1 MTQKLRVILVGL
13 VASLLSQA
21 SFAQYAASTQQVIN
35 MEELTEPVR
44 DGQRAM
50 NISRTI
56 MFTGASIAMMGLTTG
71 TVNTILGISG
81 DDIDVFV
88 LSTFIGGYL
97 GGMVALTGLPFYL
110 SGKAKMK
117 RCGSSLM
124 TITSEGQNGYVTTV
138 EAGLGLANTL
148 SFHAARGYNF
158 NEHLFVGGGVGC
170 SGYLF
175 AEPDEAYLDYVAVP
189 VYADMR
195 LTAGS
200 KRVTPYMGG
209 RLGCDIIG
217 FDLYSSIEFGT
228 NIRSAAGSQADSW
241 WLGVKAECLG
251 LELHTMGLTVG
262 KSF

>member
-1 MTQKLRVILVGL
+1 MTRKLRIVLVGL
-13 VASLLSQA
+13 VVSLLSQTT
-21 SFAQYAASTQQVIN
+21 FAQYAANSQLLTDTQQSTSLN
-35 MEELTEPVR
+35 
-44 DGQRAM
+44 DGQRLT
-50 NISRTI
+50 NVGKTI
-56 MFTGASIAMMGLTTG
+56 MLSGASVAMMGLTVG
-71 TVNTILGISG
+71 TVNTLMGISG

-124 TITSEGQNGYVTTV
+124 TITSEGQNGYVTNV

-158 NEHLFVGGGVGC
+158 NEHLFLGGGVGC

-189 VYADMR
+189 VYANMR
-195 LTAGS
+195 LTGGT
-200 KRVTPYMGG
+200 KRVTPYVGG
-209 RLGCDIIG
+209 RLGCDVIG

-241 WLGVKAECLG
+241 WLGVKAECLR
-251 LELHTMGLTVG
+251 LELHTMGITVG

>member
-1 MTQKLRVILVGL
+1 MTQKLRIVLVGL
-13 VASLLSQA
+13 VACLMSQA
-21 SFAQYAASTQQVIN
+21 TFAQYAVSTQQVIN
-35 MEELTEPVR
+35 HEQTAPVR
-44 DGQRAM
+44 DGQRLT
-50 NISRTI
+50 NVGKTI
-56 MFTGASIAMMGLTTG
+56 MFTGASIAMMGLTVG
-71 TVNTILGISG
+71 TVNTIMGISG

-97 GGMVALTGLPFYL
+97 GGMVALMGLPFRWA
-110 SGKAKMK
+110 GKANMK
-117 RCGSSLM
+117 KSGSSLM
-124 TITSEGQNGYVTTV
+124 TISSEGQNGYVTHV
-138 EAGLGLANTL
+138 EAGLGLANTMN
-148 SFHAARGYNF
+148 FHAARGYNF

-175 AEPDEAYLDYVAVP
+175 SEPDEAYLDFVAVP
-189 VYADMR
+189 VYADLR

-200 KRVTPYMGG
+200 KRVTPYVGG
-209 RLGCDIIG
+209 RLGCDMIG

-228 NIRSAAGSQADSW
+228 NIRSAAGLQSESW

>member
-1 MTQKLRVILVGL
+1 MKQTIRIVLVGL
-13 VASLLSQA
+13 VACLMSQA
-21 SFAQYAASTQQVIN
+21 TFAQYAANTSLLAN
-35 MEELTEPVR
+35 TEQTTSLR
-44 DGQRAM
+44 DGQRLT
-50 NISRTI
+50 NVGKTV
-56 MFTGASIAMMGLTTG
+56 MFSGASIAMMGLTVG
-71 TVNTILGISG
+71 TVNTIMGISG

-88 LSTFIGGYL
+88 LSTLIGGYF
-97 GGMVALTGLPFYL
+97 GGMVALTGLPFYFA
-110 SGKAKMK
+110 GKAKMK

-124 TITSEGQNGYVTTV
+124 AISSEGQRGYVTNV
-138 EAGLGLANTL
+138 EAGFGLANTVSL
-148 SFHAARGYNF
+148 DVVRGYNF

-175 AEPDEAYLDYVAVP
+175 TEVDEEYLDYVAVP
-189 VYADMR
+189 VYADLR

-200 KRVTPYMGG
+200 KRVTPYIGG
-209 RLGCDIIG
+209 RLGCDMIG

-228 NIRSAAGSQADSW
+228 NIRSAAGLQSESW

>member
-1 MTQKLRVILVGL
+1 MTQKLRAILVGL
-13 VASLLSQA
+13 VVSLLSQTT
-21 SFAQYAASTQQVIN
+21 FAQYATNTSLLAN
-35 MEELTEPVR
+35 TEQTTPLR

-97 GGMVALTGLPFYL
+97 GGMVALTGLPFRWV
-110 SGKAKMK
+110 GKAKMK
-117 RCGSSLM
+117 KSGSSLM
-124 TITSEGQNGYVTTV
+124 TISSEGQNGYVTHV
-138 EAGLGLANTL
+138 EAGLGLANTVSL
-148 SFHAARGYNF
+148 HVVRGYNF

-175 AEPDEAYLDYVAVP
+175 SEPDEAYLDYVAVP
-189 VYADMR
+189 VYADLR

-209 RLGCDIIG
+209 RLGCDLNG
-217 FDLYSSIEFGT
+217 MNLFSSIEFGT
-228 NIRSAAGSQADSW
+228 NIRSASGSQAESW
-241 WLGVKAECLG
+241 WMGVKAECLG
-251 LELHTMGLTVG
+251 LELHTMGLTIG

>member
-1 MTQKLRVILVGL
+1 MTRKLRIVLVGL
-13 VASLLSQA
+13 VVSLLSQTT
-21 SFAQYAASTQQVIN
+21 FAQYAANSQLLTDTQQSTS
-35 MEELTEPVR
+35 LK
-44 DGQRAM
+44 DGQRLT
-50 NISRTI
+50 NVGKTI
-56 MFTGASIAMMGLTTG
+56 MLSGASVAMMGLTVG
-71 TVNTILGISG
+71 TVNTLMGISG

-88 LSTFIGGYL
+88 ISTAIGAYF

-124 TITSEGQNGYVTTV
+124 TISSEGQNGYVTNV
-138 EAGLGLANTL
+138 EAGFGLANTL

-158 NEHLFVGGGVGC
+158 NEHLFLGGGVGC

-175 AEPDEAYLDYVAVP
+175 TEPDEAYLDHVAVP
-189 VYADMR
+189 VYANMR
-195 LTAGS
+195 LTGGS
-200 KRVTPYMGG
+200 KRVTPYVGG

-217 FDLYSSIEFGT
+217 FDLYSSIEFGS

>member
-1 MTQKLRVILVGL
+1 MTRKLRIVLVGL
-13 VASLLSQA
+13 VVSLLSQTT
-21 SFAQYAASTQQVIN
+21 FAQYAANSQLLTDTQQSTS
-35 MEELTEPVR
+35 LK
-44 DGQRAM
+44 DGQRLT
-50 NISRTI
+50 NVGKTI
-56 MFTGASIAMMGLTTG
+56 MLSGASVAMMGLTVG
-71 TVNTILGISG
+71 TVNTLMGISG

-88 LSTFIGGYL
+88 ISTAIGAYF

-124 TITSEGQNGYVTTV
+124 TISSEGQNGYVTNV

-158 NEHLFVGGGVGC
+158 NELLFLGGGVGC

-175 AEPDEAYLDYVAVP
+175 TEPDEVYLDHVAVP
-189 VYADMR
+189 VYANMR
-195 LTAGS
+195 LTGGT
-200 KRVTPYMGG
+200 KRVTPYVGG
-209 RLGCDIIG
+209 RLGCDVIG

>member
-1 MTQKLRVILVGL
+1 MTRKLRIVLVGL
-13 VASLLSQA
+13 VVSLLSQTT
-21 SFAQYAASTQQVIN
+21 FAQYAANSQLLTDTQQS
-35 MEELTEPVR
+35 TSQK
-44 DGQRAM
+44 DGQRLT
-50 NISRTI
+50 NVGKTI
-56 MFTGASIAMMGLTTG
+56 MLSGASVAMMGLTVG
-71 TVNTILGISG
+71 TVNTLMGISG

-88 LSTFIGGYL
+88 ISTAIGAYF

-124 TITSEGQNGYVTTV
+124 TISSEGQNGYVTNV

-158 NEHLFVGGGVGC
+158 NEHLFLGGGVGC

-175 AEPDEAYLDYVAVP
+175 TEPDEAYLDHVAVP
-189 VYADMR
+189 VYANMR
-195 LTAGS
+195 LTGGT
-200 KRVTPYMGG
+200 KRVTPYVGG
-209 RLGCDIIG
+209 RLGCDVIG

>member
-1 MTQKLRVILVGL
+1 MTQKLRVVLVGL
-13 VASLLSQA
+13 VVSLLSQTT
-21 SFAQYAASTQQVIN
+21 FAQYAANSQLLTDTQQSTSLN
-35 MEELTEPVR
+35 
-44 DGQRAM
+44 DGQRLT
-50 NISRTI
+50 NVGKTI
-56 MFTGASIAMMGLTTG
+56 MLSGASVAMMGLTVG
-71 TVNTILGISG
+71 TVNTLMGISG

-88 LSTFIGGYL
+88 ISTAIGAYF

-124 TITSEGQNGYVTTV
+124 TITSEGQNGYVTNV

-158 NEHLFVGGGVGC
+158 NEHLFLGGGVGC

-189 VYADMR
+189 VYANMR
-195 LTAGS
+195 LTGGT
-200 KRVTPYMGG
+200 KRVTPYVGG
-209 RLGCDIIG
+209 RLGCDVIG

-241 WLGVKAECLG
+241 WLGVKAECLR
-251 LELHTMGLTVG
+251 LELHTMGLTIG

>member
-1 MTQKLRVILVGL
+1 MTRKLRIVLVGL
-13 VASLLSQA
+13 VVSLLSQTT
-21 SFAQYAASTQQVIN
+21 FAQYAANSQLLTDTQQSTS
-35 MEELTEPVR
+35 LK
-44 DGQRAM
+44 DGQRLT
-50 NISRTI
+50 NVGKTI
-56 MFTGASIAMMGLTTG
+56 MLSGASVAMMGLTVG
-71 TVNTILGISG
+71 TVNTLMGISG

-88 LSTFIGGYL
+88 ISTAIGAYF

-124 TITSEGQNGYVTTV
+124 TISSEGQNGYVTNV
-138 EAGLGLANTL
+138 EAGFGLANTL

-158 NEHLFVGGGVGC
+158 NEHLFLGGGVGC

-175 AEPDEAYLDYVAVP
+175 TEPDEAYLDYVAVP
-189 VYADMR
+189 VYANMR
-195 LTAGS
+195 LTGGT
-200 KRVTPYMGG
+200 KRVTPYVGG

-217 FDLYSSIEFGT
+217 FDLYSSIEFGS